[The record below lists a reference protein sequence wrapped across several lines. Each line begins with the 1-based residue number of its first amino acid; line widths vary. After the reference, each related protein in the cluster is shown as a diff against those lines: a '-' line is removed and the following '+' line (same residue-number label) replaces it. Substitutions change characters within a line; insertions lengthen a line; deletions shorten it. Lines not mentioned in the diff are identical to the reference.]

1 MTKRLEGKV
10 AVITGVAAGIGKA
23 TAHLFA
29 KEGAIVIGADLNAS
43 DGSKVIEEI
52 KQSGGRAE
60 FIEADVSDKEQVNE
74 LTRSALQHG
83 GIDILFNNA
92 GVEVVKK
99 LVDTSEEE
107 WDRTMEVNLRSAFLC
122 CKYAIPHM
130 ISRGG
135 GVIVNNASVAGLI
148 GSFSPAYSASKG
160 GVIALTKTLAIE
172 LAGEGIRVN
181 CVCPGAIETPM
192 LERTLRKQG
201 VSEEVRQKRLREY
214 PLGRFGDPEEVA
226 KAVLFLVA
234 DDSSFV
240 TGEVLVVDGG
250 FSSH

>member
-1 MTKRLEGKV
+1 MKKRLERKV
-10 AVITGVAAGIGKA
+10 AVVTGVAAGIGKA

-29 KEGAIVIGADLNAS
+29 EEGAIVVGADLNTS
-43 DGSKVIEEI
+43 DGNQVIEEI
-52 KQSGGRAE
+52 REQGGMGE
-60 FIEADVSDKEQVNE
+60 FVEADVSTKKDVMMLMENAQ
-74 LTRSALQHG
+74 RHG
-83 GIDILFNNA
+83 GIHILFNNA

-135 GVIVNNASVAGLI
+135 GAIVNNASVAGLI

-160 GVIALTKTLAIE
+160 GMIALTKTLAVE
-172 LAGEGIRVN
+172 LAADGIRVN

-192 LERTLRKQG
+192 LKRTLEKQG
-201 VSEEVRQKRLREY
+201 DSEEIRQERLTGY
-214 PLGRFGDPEEVA
+214 PLGRFGEPEEVA
-226 KAVLFLVA
+226 KAVLFLST

-250 FSSH
+250 FSSR